1 MAKVLAIV
9 VSYHPEADI
18 AVNVEA
24 LLKQVDHVLV
34 VDNETSSES
43 QAILKGL
50 PSENVSF
57 IWNEKNL
64 GVATGFNQG
73 IRWALERQYE
83 FYLLMDQDSRPEAGM
98 VEELCRVSQNF
109 LERNEIALVGPRHE
123 DYERKVPQTSLSP
136 IQDFPLLISSGSLI
150 SKKLVD
156 RIGLYDE
163 RLFIDHVDHDYSLRV
178 AANGGRCIKVNTAVL
193 LHRFGNA
200 KVKTFMGKS
209 FFLQEYSP
217 FRRYYMMRNR
227 IVLYKRYGM
236 FKDEWFW
243 IDASNAIKDLV
254 KLVFFEGDK
263 GVKLVAVL
271 RGLVD
276 GIFWRDL
283 GRSVE

>member
-1 MAKVLAIV
+1 MAKVLAVV

-18 AVNVEA
+18 AVNIEA
-24 LLKQVDHVLV
+24 LLKQVDHVLI

-50 PSENVSF
+50 SSENVSF

-98 VEELCRVSQNF
+98 VKELCRVSQSF

-136 IQDFPLLISSGSLI
+136 IQEFPLLISSGSLI

-156 RIGLYDE
+156 NVGLYDE
-163 RLFIDHVDHDYSLRV
+163 QLFIDHVDHDYSLRV
-178 AANGGRCIKVNTAVL
+178 AAFGGRCVKVNTAVL

-200 KVKTFMGKS
+200 KVKTFLGKS

-217 FRRYYMMRNR
+217 FRRYFMMRNR

-236 FKDEWFW
+236 FKGEWFW
-243 IDASNAIKDLV
+243 IDARNAIKDLV
-254 KLVFFEGDK
+254 KLLFFESNK
-263 GVKLVAVL
+263 VSKLKATS
-271 RGLVD
+271 RGLVG
-276 GIFWRDL
+276 GIFWSDKRK
-283 GRSVE
+283 